1 MSQAR
6 SIASQV
12 QAVIFDMDGLIFDT
26 EPLIRR
32 AVQLAARSVGF
43 DVSDAFYGSMIG
55 VPGPEFD
62 IQVQRH
68 LGSTFP
74 FSDYRAAYRGE
85 WSRLLQ
91 QDIPIKPGAV
101 ELLARLRQ
109 LRLPLGLATSSG
121 RETAE
126 QHLRLSGLRHHF
138 DVVVTRNDVTRGKP
152 HPDLFLKAADELG
165 ISPNRCLVLEDSHN
179 GIRAA
184 VAAGCLPVMVPDLL
198 EATDEMREVCF
209 AVASD
214 LNEVKLFFSTEG

>member
-1 MSQAR
+1 MSQTR
-6 SIASQV
+6 SIASRV

-32 AVQLAARSVGF
+32 AVQQAARSVGF
-43 DVSDAFYGSMIG
+43 DISDAFYGSMIG

-62 IQVQRH
+62 LQVQTH
-68 LGSTFP
+68 LGPTFP
-74 FSDYRAAYRGE
+74 FSDYKAAYRGE
-85 WSRLLQ
+85 WSRRLQ
-91 QDIPIKPGAV
+91 QDIPVKPGAV
-101 ELLARLRQ
+101 ELFERLRQ
-109 LRLPLGLATSSG
+109 LRMPLGLATSSG

-126 QHLRLSGLRHHF
+126 QHLRLSGLRRYF

-152 HPDLFLKAADELG
+152 HPNLFLKAADELG
-165 ISPNRCLVLEDSHN
+165 ISPDRCLVLEDSHN

-198 EATDEMREVCF
+198 EATDEMRAICF

-214 LNEVKLFFSTEG
+214 LNEVRLFFSTEG